1 MEFVVG
7 HMPDKSFVMFIISCA
22 ANAVDTLLAETKL
35 SSYKANYYL
44 MKCLTLAEI
53 SYHGDDSCVI
63 GIRLGDNKT

>member
-22 ANAVDTLLAETKL
+22 ANAVDTLLDETKL
-35 SSYKANYYL
+35 SYYL
-44 MKCLTLAEI
+44 MKCLTPAEI

-63 GIRLGDNKT
+63 GMRLGV